1 MAKNENDRAISM
13 YFSMK
18 AKEMHKKN
26 PRPVEFY
33 QEMGKKSAEARK
45 NKTVDKST
53 CDKLD

>member
-1 MAKNENDRAISM
+1 
-13 YFSMK
+13 MK